1 MTFTIIDAA
10 IIFIYL
16 MGMLVLGFIM
26 GKTNK
31 TQEDYFVAKRSLPWL
46 LTGPVCPGCRSI
58 AALPRCNGSLASRS
72 WYHQQRASRL
82 VWFIWA
88 DRCRW

>member
-46 LTGPVCPGCRSI
+46 PIGPRK
-58 AALPRCNGSLASRS
+58 R
-72 WYHQQRASRL
+72 Q
-82 VWFIWA
+82 
-88 DRCRW
+88 

>member
-31 TQEDYFVAKRSLPWL
+31 TQEDYFLLQSVHCHGCQSDCPLP
-46 LTGPVCPGCRSI
+46 PP
-58 AALPRCNGSLASRS
+58 
-72 WYHQQRASRL
+72 
-82 VWFIWA
+82 
-88 DRCRW
+88 

>member
-1 MTFTIIDAA
+1 MTMTFTIIDAA

-31 TQEDYFVAKRSLPWL
+31 TQEDYFIAMAANRTVH
-46 LTGPVCPGCRSI
+46 CR
-58 AALPRCNGSLASRS
+58 
-72 WYHQQRASRL
+72 HH
-82 VWFIWA
+82 
-88 DRCRW
+88 D